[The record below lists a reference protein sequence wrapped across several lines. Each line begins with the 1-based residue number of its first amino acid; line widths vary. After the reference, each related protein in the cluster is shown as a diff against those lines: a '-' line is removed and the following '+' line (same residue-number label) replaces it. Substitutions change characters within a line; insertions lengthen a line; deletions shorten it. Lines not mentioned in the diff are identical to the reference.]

1 VELVSYRQF
10 KQLRTGKEYCL
21 TSHLP
26 DLTDTTDHRTA
37 TLPAMSKE
45 QPAPGRTRRNFIRT
59 PLGLAG
65 SIAVPSLLGGLAV
78 KAKAD
83 GKCDDLKLAP
93 RYYPLARF
101 KPEVDLTGK
110 LAVITGASRG
120 NGRAVGEALSALGV
134 DVIGTSRNPSGVPD
148 PPAFPLLALDITD
161 PASVLA
167 FVGALQAHPLF
178 QQHGRVD
185 ILANNAGRFVLGE
198 IVPLPPTDF
207 SFYLTQRDLGLRTV
221 YFGHVMV
228 TNAMLPLMPQQGYS
242 RIIFTASIASY
253 TTGATLPAE
262 SFVDTYNS
270 GKAALRVYANNLDSA
285 LRAAGSSI
293 RVATVNPYAM
303 NTALA
308 QYPHPVYTQPVNS
321 SGSSQTDPV
330 FNSFLSALIQ
340 LLANGLPPSMVG
352 ETYAQLLSMT
362 DPEQNV
368 VVGSAREP
376 LATKGG
382 NALIEQQLFAENQIS
397 AVPFECGR

>member
-1 VELVSYRQF
+1 MNKDKPSN
-10 KQLRTGKEYCL
+10 K
-21 TSHLP
+21 
-26 DLTDTTDHRTA
+26 
-37 TLPAMSKE
+37 PAQDGSEEK
-45 QPAPGRTRRNFIRT
+45 PASGDTRRNFIRA
-59 PLGLAG
+59 PLGLAAS
-65 SIAVPSLLGGLAV
+65 SIVVPSLLGSLAV

-83 GKCDDLKLAP
+83 GKRNDLRLAP
-93 RYYPLARF
+93 RYYPLTHF
-101 KPEVDLTGK
+101 EPQIDLSGK

-120 NGRAVGEALSALGV
+120 NGRAVGDALTALGV
-134 DVIGTSRNPSGVPD
+134 DVIGTSRNPAGVPN
-148 PPAFPLLALDITD
+148 PPSFPLLTLDITD

-207 SFYLTQRDLGLRTV
+207 SFYLAQRDLGLRTV
-221 YFGHVMV
+221 YFGHVMM

-253 TTGATLPAE
+253 TTGAALPAE

-270 GKAALRVYANNLDSA
+270 GKFALRVYANNLDSA

-293 RVATVNPYAM
+293 RVSTVNPYAM

-308 QYPHPVYTQPVNS
+308 QYPHPVYTQPMNS
-321 SGSSQTDPV
+321 SGSSDTDPV
-330 FNSFLSALIQ
+330 FNSFLTSLIQ

-352 ETYAQLLSMT
+352 DTYAQLLSMT
-362 DPEQNV
+362 DPVQNV
-368 VVGSAREP
+368 VVGSPCEP

-382 NALIEQQLFAENQIS
+382 NALIEQELFAENLIS
-397 AVPFECGR
+397 AVPFECGK